1 MHYQPPRRHNPE
13 RPVTL
18 AGRRHERIRCRG
30 QSFQNAMGKKLEIR
44 FAIAIAL
51 SLFASTGGIA
61 SAQTRWVGSWAASQ
75 QLVEQQ
81 NALPISSAHDVT
93 LRQIVHLS
101 LGGTELRLHLSNRFG
116 AAPLHFTAVHIAN
129 SVVADSPKIVSG
141 TDRPLTFSGQLD
153 VTVPAGAGYVCDP
166 VEFPVAALSDL
177 AITLHI
183 DAVPDQQ
190 TGHPGSRATSYVA
203 HGDLVSDSDLPQA
216 THLDHWYFV
225 AGVDVSASAQAAT
238 IVALGDSITDGHGST
253 TNSNNRWTDFLAK
266 RLQASPA
273 TRLLAVLNQGVGGNR
288 LLLDGLGPNASAR
301 FDHDVLAQAGAR
313 YLIVLEGIN
322 DIGMLTHDG
331 EVPQSEHDALV
342 RRVLVAYQQ
351 IITNSHTHG
360 IEAIGATIMP
370 FVGSEFYHPGLASEA
385 DRQAINQWIRAPGH
399 FDAVIDFAEVMRDPE
414 HPDRLLP
421 AFDSGDHLHP
431 SPAGYRAMAD
441 AIPLSLFAG
450 DSAAVVEAP
459 QIAITFDD
467 PASRRRP
474 ERQDF

>member
-1 MHYQPPRRHNPE
+1 MSKR
-13 RPVTL
+13 
-18 AGRRHERIRCRG
+18 
-30 QSFQNAMGKKLEIR
+30 LEMR
-44 FAIAIAL
+44 FAIAL
-51 SLFASTGGIA
+51 LLFVSTGGIA

-75 QLVEQQ
+75 QLVEPQ
-81 NALPISSAHDVT
+81 NALPTNSAHDET

-101 LGGTELRLHLSNRFG
+101 LGGAELRLHLSNRFG
-116 AAPLHFTAVHIAN
+116 TAPLHFTAVHIAN
-129 SVVADSPKIVSG
+129 PVAADSPKIMSA
-141 TDRPLTFSGQLD
+141 TEKALTFSGQPD
-153 VTVPAGAGYVCDP
+153 VTVPANADYVSDP

-183 DAVPDQQ
+183 DAVPEQQ
-190 TGHPGSRATSYVA
+190 TGHPGSRATSYIA
-203 HGDLVSDSDLPQA
+203 QGDVVSAPDLPA
-216 THLDHWYFV
+216 AARLDHWYFI
-225 AGVDVSASAQAAT
+225 AGVDVSASAQAAA
-238 IVALGDSITDGHGST
+238 IVTLGDSITDGHGSA
-253 TNSNNRWTDFLAK
+253 TNGNDRWTDFLAK

-273 TRLLAVLNQGVGGNR
+273 TRALAVLNQGIGGNR

-331 EVPQSEHDALV
+331 EVSQSEHDALV
-342 RRVLVAYQQ
+342 HRVLVAYQQ
-351 IITNSHTHG
+351 IITKSHTRG
-360 IEAIGATIMP
+360 IEVIGATIMP
-370 FVGSEFYHPGLASEA
+370 FVGSEFYHPGPASEA

-399 FDAVIDFAEVMRDPE
+399 FDAVIDFDGAMRDPE

-441 AIPLSLFAG
+441 AIPLPLFAG
-450 DSAAVVEAP
+450 DSAAVAEAP

-467 PASRRRP
+467 LPAQGPLPPGTTLFAYPKRTP
-474 ERQDF
+474 D